1 MADLS
6 KYQAYNDALKLC
18 NAAMKSHSH
27 FKREFKY
34 TLGDEIVKKSLALVD
49 CVVRGLDGFDRD
61 RKRRNILEAINLTT
75 EIESRILLAADNNC
89 MDNVHAGWYLDH
101 IPQLRRQLEGLSN
114 SLARRSDTGKPVS
127 ENL

>member
-6 KYQAYNDALKLC
+6 KYQAYNDALKLSD
-18 NAAMKSHSH
+18 AAMKSHTH
-27 FKREFKY
+27 FPREFKY
-34 TLGDEIVKKSLALVD
+34 KLGDEIVKKSLELVD
-49 CVVRGLDGFDRD
+49 CVVRGLDGYDRE
-61 RKRRNILEAINLTT
+61 RKRRNILGAINLTQ

-114 SLARRSDTGKPVS
+114 SLARRSDTGTPVS

>member
-6 KYQAYNDALKLC
+6 KYQAYNDALKLSD
-18 NAAMKSHSH
+18 AAMKSHTH
-27 FKREFKY
+27 FPREFKY
-34 TLGDEIVKKSLALVD
+34 TLGDEIVKKSLELVD
-49 CVVRGLDGFDRD
+49 CVVRGLDGYDRE
-61 RKRRNILEAINLTT
+61 RKRRNILGAINLTQ

-89 MDNVHAGWYLDH
+89 MDDVHAGWYIDN

-114 SLARRSDTGKPVS
+114 SLARRSDTGTPVS

>member
-6 KYQAYNDALKLC
+6 KYQAYNDALKLSD
-18 NAAMKSHSH
+18 AAMKSHTH
-27 FKREFKY
+27 FPREFKY
-34 TLGDEIVKKSLALVD
+34 TLGDEIVKKSLELVD
-49 CVVRGLDGFDRD
+49 CVVRGLDGYDRE
-61 RKRRNILEAINLTT
+61 RKRRNILGAINLTQK
-75 EIESRILLAADNNC
+75 IESRILLAADNNC

-114 SLARRSDTGKPVS
+114 SLARRSDTGTPVS